1 MRVRL
6 RSALLEAAA
15 ALTIGVAG
23 CSGGGTTGV
32 ATLGTNSSSSH
43 ATTSA
48 HAKLSAQ
55 EAATKFAE
63 CMRQHGVD
71 IPDPTFSGKG
81 PVVIQGNGST
91 SASGSTDQGGS
102 GESTSK
108 GSPEF
113 QQAQQACQHFLDD
126 AVNSAGGPKVSAKD
140 QAKAQ
145 AAALKFAACMRKH
158 GIDFPDPTI
167 NANGGITQA
176 LQIDPND
183 PHFQAAQDTCKK
195 YLPGGGKGLTTNG
208 GGPGGGATIGNSAG

>member
-6 RSALLEAAA
+6 RGALLGAAA

-23 CSGGGTTGV
+23 CSGGGSTGV
-32 ATLGTNSSSSH
+32 ATLGKNSSSSH
-43 ATTSA
+43 AKTSA

-81 PVVIQGNGST
+81 PVVIQGNS
-91 SASGSTDQGGS
+91 SASASSADQSGP

-113 QQAQQACQHFLDD
+113 QQAQRACQHFLND
-126 AVNSAGGPKVSAKD
+126 AVNSAGGPKVSTKD
-140 QAKAQ
+140 QVKAQ

-167 NANGGITQA
+167 NANGGITQQ

-183 PHFQAAQDTCKK
+183 PNFQAAQDACKK
-195 YLPGGGKGLTTNG
+195 YLPSGGKGLTTNG